1 MTDRTDHLLP
11 LDLRPMTDDD
21 VLTVLDLNAR
31 DVELL
36 SPLDAP
42 RLRLL
47 RGWADRAL
55 VLDVGE
61 EIAGFVLTFA
71 PGSPYDSENYRWF
84 AERYDDF
91 TYLDRVVVGERF
103 RRRGLARRVYDEL
116 ESHARGRMALEVNLD
131 PPNEPS
137 LAFHRG
143 RGYGEVGRLG
153 EPGHVLSL
161 MVKELG

>member
-1 MTDRTDHLLP
+1 MSDHLLP

-21 VLTVLDLNAR
+21 VLTVLELNAR

-61 EIAGFVLTFA
+61 ELAGFVLTFA

-84 AERYDDF
+84 TQRYDDF
-91 TYLDRVVVGERF
+91 TYLDRVVVDERF
-103 RRRGLARRVYDEL
+103 RRRGLARRVYDAL
-116 ESHARGRMALEVNLD
+116 EAGARGRMALEVNVD

-137 LAFHRG
+137 LAFHHG

-153 EPGHVLSL
+153 DPGHVVSL
-161 MVKELG
+161 MVRELG